1 MVITL
6 LHQPYTSC
14 SPDYYD
20 VTARKVK
27 RTKPTHSFSE
37 KSSEV
42 RVILNNIKMNG
53 VHKKEFS
60 MEKRMH
66 LLVECASTTPGRI
79 QRLNLKAK
87 ILTTALQSGVSQR
100 DRDVLS

>member
-27 RTKPTHSFSE
+27 RTKPTHSFTE

-42 RVILNNIKMNG
+42 RVFLNIIKNEWCPQKG
-53 VHKKEFS
+53 IQHGKTDASFS
-60 MEKRMH
+60 G
-66 LLVECASTTPGRI
+66 ASTTPGRI
-79 QRLNLKAK
+79 PRRNLQA
-87 ILTTALQSGVSQR
+87 
-100 DRDVLS
+100 

>member
-20 VTARKVK
+20 VTVRKDK
-27 RTKPTHSFSE
+27 RTKPIHSFTE

-42 RVILNNIKMNG
+42 RVFLNNIKMNG
-53 VHKKEFS
+53 AHKKEFS
-60 MEKRMH
+60 MEKQMH
-66 LLVECASTTPGRI
+66 LLVECASTTPGRRP
-79 QRLNLKAK
+79 RLNLQA
-87 ILTTALQSGVSQR
+87 
-100 DRDVLS
+100 

>member
-14 SPDYYD
+14 SPDDYD

-27 RTKPTHSFSE
+27 RTKPIHSFTS

-42 RVILNNIKMNG
+42 RVFLNNVKMNG

-60 MEKRMH
+60 MEKQMH
-66 LLVECASTTPGRI
+66 LLVECASTTAGRTPG
-79 QRLNLKAK
+79 LYKTESTSLKSPP
-87 ILTTALQSGVSQR
+87 LLG
-100 DRDVLS
+100 